1 MMGVRFQMEKGVTL
15 QMESKRGGAE
25 TQKDEGPHE

>member
-15 QMESKRGGAE
+15 QMESKGVQPIMNIGE
-25 TQKDEGPHE
+25 L